1 MKRSE
6 VLKLRS
12 IIETAVQSLDDE
24 TALDAVVLHPEWA
37 SGMEYQVG
45 TKVRHGGM
53 VYRCLSAHTAQD
65 SWLPDNAPSL
75 WTKVLKGEGA
85 TLPWQQPD
93 STNGYMRG
101 DKVTHN
107 GFVWI
112 SDLDNNVWEPGIY
125 GWRKV

>member
-1 MKRSE
+1 M
-6 VLKLRS
+6 
-12 IIETAVQSLDDE
+12 
-24 TALDAVVLHPEWA
+24 
-37 SGMEYQVG
+37 
-45 TKVRHGGM
+45 
-53 VYRCLSAHTAQD
+53 
-65 SWLPDNAPSL
+65 
-75 WTKVLKGEGA
+75 